1 MRVCVYRIDRKV
13 ECDAKKEAD
22 IYEKCKSDLNS
33 RQVKKKLQLLWGY
46 DFDAISWDSGSN
58 KIVDCL
64 LNFLHYFDKM

>member
-33 RQVKKKLQLLWGY
+33 RQVKKKLQLL
-46 DFDAISWDSGSN
+46 
-58 KIVDCL
+58 
-64 LNFLHYFDKM
+64 